1 MKRVRRKEDWNM
13 RERECWKC
21 EDEECRNWQ
30 RASVGRQTKE
40 RKERRHE

>member
-21 EDEECRNWQ
+21 EDEECGNWQ
-30 RASVGRQTKE
+30 RGSVGRQTKE